1 MSYLGFVWEPAR
13 SDEAFSFPRGSVGT
27 RWKPTFHVSRFT
39 GDVFS
44 SLKAPPNLKKSG
56 NMIPLKDENPTW
68 TFPFVTLTL
77 IGANGAVFIGQ
88 LLSAKGFDYVVAQM
102 ALRPYELSHLVD
114 LPPETPIPLPLTV
127 FTAMFMHGGFFH
139 IIGNMLYLWIF
150 GNNVE
155 DVLGHVR
162 FALFYLTCGVIASA
176 AHVLTNLNSPVP
188 MVGASGAIAGVLGAY
203 FVRFPSARVSVLV
216 FFFFFIRIIQ
226 IPAVIVLGFWFLMQI
241 LQASAGAS
249 GEGGVAWFAHI
260 GGFVAGVILMTKYG
274 ARRRP
279 RIRVVH

>member
-1 MSYLGFVWEPAR
+1 
-13 SDEAFSFPRGSVGT
+13 
-27 RWKPTFHVSRFT
+27 
-39 GDVFS
+39 
-44 SLKAPPNLKKSG
+44 
-56 NMIPLKDENPTW
+56 MIPLKDNNPTR

-77 IGANGAVFIGQ
+77 IGVNCAVFIRQ
-88 LLSAKGFDYVVAQM
+88 LLSVKGFDYVVAQM
-102 ALRPYELSHLVD
+102 ALRPYELRHFVD

-139 IIGNMLYLWIF
+139 ITGNMLYLWIF

-162 FALFYLTCGVIASA
+162 FALFYLACGVIASA
-176 AHVLTNLNSPVP
+176 AHVLTDLNSPVP

-216 FFFFFIRIIQ
+216 FFFFFVRIIRV
-226 IPAVIVLGFWFLMQI
+226 PAVIVLGFWFLMQI
-241 LQASAGAS
+241 LQASAGAA

-279 RIRVVH
+279 RIRVVR